1 MLPVKVVLIIDKRK
15 EQSIKYKKNLENA
28 GLTAIIENDF
38 AGALNS
44 INRLEPD
51 LILIS
56 DSIEDVMPT
65 KAIEQIRILTCNT
78 RPVIVAL
85 SKSNHIQDKIAVLDS
100 GADDFLSEP
109 LAQEE
114 FLARIQAHLRRN
126 FEDALTETTRL
137 FGQKVT
143 VKMIKR
149 VLNSEK
155 PWAGLLIDI
164 NNLNAYKELYGELA
178 CEKMLQT
185 CAAIINASLE
195 NDDFVGQL
203 SDEDFL
209 ILTTPYKAEKVAAY
223 LIYAFDTVIAKFYNE
238 HDAKRGFVFMQ
249 NEDEAGNKVSLVSTK
264 IGIVSSEY
272 RKFSSAKQ
280 VITTLLTTQKLAKY
294 KEGSNYIVDR
304 PQISAED
311 SIKEKEFN
319 KRLMIVEPDDAM
331 SFLLATTADIYGYQT
346 MVLNDYNSL
355 FVALSEFQPS
365 VIIIDSGEDTETKA
379 LECCKKIKFAS
390 DFSASNIIFTSTL
403 HDKEKILSAGADLY
417 LPKPYEMSTI
427 FSWVAKLTED
437 FNS

>member
-1 MLPVKVVLIIDKRK
+1 MLPVKVVLILDKRK
-15 EQSIKYKKNLENA
+15 EQSIKYKKNLENI
-28 GLTAIIENDF
+28 GLTAVIESDF

-78 RPVIVAL
+78 RPVIVVL
-85 SKSNHIQDKIAVLDS
+85 SKSNHIQDKIKVLDS

-114 FLARIQAHLRRN
+114 FSARIQAHLRRN
-126 FEDALTETTRL
+126 FEDSLTETTRL

-164 NNLNAYKELYGELA
+164 NNLNTYKELYGELA

-195 NDDFVGQL
+195 NDDYVGQL
-203 SDEDFL
+203 SDENFL
-209 ILTTPYKAEKVAAY
+209 ILTTPYKAEKIAAY
-223 LIYAFDTVIAKFYNE
+223 LIYAFDTVISKFYNE

-249 NEDEAGNKVSLVSTK
+249 NEDEAENKVSLVSTK

-365 VIIIDSGEDTETKA
+365 VIIIDSGEDMEAKA

>member
-1 MLPVKVVLIIDKRK
+1 MLPVKVVLIIDRRK
-15 EQSIKYKKNLENA
+15 EQAIKYKKNLENA
-28 GLTAIIENDF
+28 GLTAVIEQDF

-44 INRLEPD
+44 INKLEPD

-56 DSIEDVMPT
+56 DSITEVMPT

-78 RPVIVAL
+78 RPVIVVL

-114 FLARIQAHLRRN
+114 FLARIQAHIRRN

-137 FGQKVT
+137 FGQKIT
-143 VKMIKR
+143 VKMLKR
-149 VLNSEK
+149 VLNSQK
-155 PWAGLLIDI
+155 PWSALLVGI
-164 NNLNAYKELYGELA
+164 NNFDTYKELYGELA
-178 CEKMLQT
+178 SEKILQT
-185 CAAIINASLE
+185 CSAIINASLE
-195 NDDFVGQL
+195 KDDFVGQIN
-203 SDEDFL
+203 DDNFL
-209 ILTTPYKAEKVAAY
+209 ILTDVYKAEKFAAY
-223 LIYAFDTVIAKFYNE
+223 LIYAFDTVISKFYNE

-249 NEDEAGNKVSLVSTK
+249 NEDEAENKVSLVSTK

-272 RKFSSAKQ
+272 RKFSNAKQ
-280 VITTLLTTQKLAKY
+280 VITTLLSTQKLAKY

-311 SIKEKEFN
+311 SVMQKEFN

-331 SFLLATTADIYGYQT
+331 SFLLSTTADIYGYQT
-346 MVLNDYNSL
+346 KVLNNCNSL
-355 FVALSEFQPS
+355 MSELKEFQPS
-365 VIIIDSGEDTETKA
+365 VIIIDSGEDSKA
-379 LECCKKIKFAS
+379 LECCKKIKFNS

-417 LPKPYEMSTI
+417 LPKPYEISVI
-427 FSWVAKLTED
+427 FSWVAKFTED

>member
-1 MLPVKVVLIIDKRK
+1 MLPVKVVLILDKRK

-209 ILTTPYKAEKVAAY
+209 ILTTPYKAEKVATY

-346 MVLNDYNSL
+346 MVLNDFNSL

-365 VIIIDSGEDTETKA
+365 VIIIDSGEDMEAKA